1 MIPLSPRES
10 VSLLLFGLAILAI
23 CGLEIGVL
31 VRAVYRR
38 SKGRSARR
46 ILLAVPAIVLHLLL
60 VTVLGCMLYAYFIE
74 PNWIEVH
81 SLTLHTPKLKAE
93 TFRIVQISDL
103 HCDVAQRNEER
114 AVQIINGLKPDV
126 VVATGDYHGS
136 ATRNAYHNGFDY
148 APIAGQAGDLV
159 SLLSFVVGTAA
170 TAGGAIASVILSN
183 IALRLSLEA
192 EKRETSTFA
201 ADRIDSAAAHFSR
214 IASGMNRLY
223 AATALVED
231 KARFYER
238 QYVYGM
244 TGLSAHEQDRLNR
257 ELAGPCAQVADALE
271 TMAAAL
277 DEALCD
283 EFARYAL
290 VKGMELQAASGRLP
304 RTKDAMARLPQAGRT
319 PSLSDLPEVVAILRS
334 AAYSMREDAR
344 SIVVNA
350 WRRLPEDLKVSPD
363 SHVIVERPAVDFILM
378 GNMTDLRSG
387 QLTDAGGAFCVRRVR
402 QRPPRAFPRR
412 GEYVD

>member
-1 MIPLSPRES
+1 MRGMSSFVITT
-10 VSLLLFGLAILAI
+10 ILV
-23 CGLEIGVL
+23 GVL
-31 VRAVYRR
+31 CAVSFMYLVHVYL
-38 SKGRSARR
+38 GR
-46 ILLAVPAIVLHLLL
+46 PPEKAI
-60 VTVLGCMLYAYFIE
+60 GAAI
-74 PNWIEVH
+74 
-81 SLTLHTPKLKAE
+81 
-93 TFRIVQISDL
+93 
-103 HCDVAQRNEER
+103 
-114 AVQIINGLKPDV
+114 G
-126 VVATGDYHGS
+126 
-136 ATRNAYHNGFDY
+136 
-148 APIAGQAGDLV
+148 GQAGDLV
-159 SLLSFVVGTAA
+159 SLLSFIVGTAA

-201 ADRIDSAAAHFSR
+201 ADRIDNAAAHFSR

-257 ELAGPCAQVADALE
+257 ELAGPCAQVADALD

-290 VKGMELQAASGRLP
+290 VKGMELQAATGRLP

-319 PSLSDLPEVVAILRS
+319 PSLLDLPEIVAILRS
-334 AAYSMREDAR
+334 AAFSMREDAR

-350 WRRLPEDLKVSPD
+350 WRWLPEDLKVSPD
-363 SHVIVERPAVDFILM
+363 SHVMVERPAVDFILM

-387 QLTDAGGAFCVRRVR
+387 QLTEAGGAYCVRTGYALLADLAHGLPTPETILDALFERYESALPKRSRLSV
-402 QRPPRAFPRR
+402 PIHFDPKRALSMALLEGAADAASVPDALAIVVSPHGA
-412 GEYVD
+412 GE

>member
-1 MIPLSPRES
+1 
-10 VSLLLFGLAILAI
+10 
-23 CGLEIGVL
+23 
-31 VRAVYRR
+31 
-38 SKGRSARR
+38 
-46 ILLAVPAIVLHLLL
+46 
-60 VTVLGCMLYAYFIE
+60 
-74 PNWIEVH
+74 
-81 SLTLHTPKLKAE
+81 
-93 TFRIVQISDL
+93 
-103 HCDVAQRNEER
+103 
-114 AVQIINGLKPDV
+114 
-126 VVATGDYHGS
+126 
-136 ATRNAYHNGFDY
+136 
-148 APIAGQAGDLV
+148 
-159 SLLSFVVGTAA
+159 
-170 TAGGAIASVILSN
+170 
-183 IALRLSLEA
+183 
-192 EKRETSTFA
+192 
-201 ADRIDSAAAHFSR
+201 
-214 IASGMNRLY
+214 MNRLY

-257 ELAGPCAQVADALE
+257 ELAGPCAQVADALD

-277 DEALCD
+277 DAALCD

-290 VKGMELQAASGRLP
+290 VKGMELQAAAGRLP

-387 QLTDAGGAFCVRRVR
+387 QLTDAGGAYCVRTGYALLADLAHGLPAPATILDALFERYESALPKRNKLSV
-402 QRPPRAFPRR
+402 PIHFDPKRALSMALLEGAADAATVPDVLAIVVSPHGA
-412 GEYVD
+412 GE